1 MTAVVISAVHRVS
14 GASQHMQFMTK
25 SVVSKKTAGAGEK
38 TGRIHT
44 ARRIIKVKIRHIVR
58 DKASK
63 AY

>member
-25 SVVSKKTAGAGEK
+25 SVVFKKNAGAGAK
-38 TGRIHT
+38 RGRIHT
-44 ARRIIKVKIRHIVR
+44 ANRIIKVKIRHVVR
-58 DKASK
+58 DKACK